1 VRQIFAAKEV
11 PLELMGLIEK
21 YREFHRQDWPSVE
34 ATVGQELK
42 PFDFHFDCTLSVVKK
57 LESLWK
63 K

>member
-1 VRQIFAAKEV
+1 
-11 PLELMGLIEK
+11 MGLIEK

-42 PFDFHFDCTLSVVKK
+42 SFDFHFDYTLGVVKR